1 MPDSAHWRLS
11 ARNSNIII
19 RSEYPN
25 LKGKTMSENPI
36 RPLGVGEVVVRVADL
51 QRSITFYRDL
61 LGLQLIRVLHER
73 IAFMRV
79 ADGCEGHTQI
89 IGLFSS
95 EWPSNREGK
104 VWEGC
109 SPNLSTLHHFAIEIS
124 LRSYQGVLAYLTTK
138 GLNPNTQIHSWIGW
152 RSIYVS
158 DPDDNTVEFVC
169 NDPSVLA
176 E

>member
-1 MPDSAHWRLS
+1 MALLGRECSIGS
-11 ARNSNIII
+11 F
-19 RSEYPN
+19 RSEPGTK
-25 LKGKTMSENPI
+25 LEGKTMSENPI

-61 LGLQLIRVLHER
+61 LGLQLIRVLHDR

-109 SPNLSTLHHFAIEIS
+109 SPKLSTLHHFAIEIS

-138 GLNPNTQIHSWIGW
+138 GLNPNTQIHPWIGW

-158 DPDDNTVEFVC
+158 DPTKIRSSSFATILRCLPN
-169 NDPSVLA
+169 N
-176 E
+176 